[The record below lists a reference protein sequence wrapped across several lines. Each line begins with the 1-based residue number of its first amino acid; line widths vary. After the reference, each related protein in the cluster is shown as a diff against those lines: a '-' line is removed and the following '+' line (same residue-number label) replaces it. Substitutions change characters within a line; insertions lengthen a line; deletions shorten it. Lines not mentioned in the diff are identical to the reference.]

1 MKWPFKDGL
10 CIFMFYHFLLCLC
23 NLSFWPPKH
32 TLPDASPFSCH
43 GYGISLFPVSLP
55 WMWVFPSLK
64 DSFWGRPLTLQSDNS
79 GGTWSEIKMNAVCC
93 GLRWF
98 VQERMWA
105 WCLRECEPYTL
116 QQRRR
121 NLGLEGRSPAGASV
135 FQGRKRISP
144 RQVGKSRLPGSE
156 NPAGLWPLRP
166 GFRHPC
172 FTV

>member
-1 MKWPFKDGL
+1 MARNVNIKQMKGQTGHQPMKWPFKDGL
-10 CIFMFYHFLLCLC
+10 CIFMFCHFLLCLC

-32 TLPDASPFSCH
+32 TLPDASLLSFL
-43 GYGISLFPVSLP
+43 GYGISLFPVSLL

-105 WCLRECEPYTL
+105 SCLWEMWTIYFAAAASEP
-116 QQRRR
+116 R
-121 NLGLEGRSPAGASV
+121 
-135 FQGRKRISP
+135 P
-144 RQVGKSRLPGSE
+144 RGPQSSWGFCLPGQKTD
-156 NPAGLWPLRP
+156 
-166 GFRHPC
+166 
-172 FTV
+172 FTEASGKESSTW